1 MDLWLILFIFDGI
14 LFVIIAGT
22 VLYLGVFA
30 VAALFHSKPVIPKA
44 KKLNRFVIL
53 IPAYKQDNVIEQTV
67 LSALSQ
73 AYPQR
78 MFDVTVISDHQDEL
92 TNMRL
97 AQYPITLLIP
107 NFEESAK
114 AKSLQYAILNLP
126 EFKIYDAVIILDGDN
141 IIDQDFLEQVNDA
154 YEIAATKAIQTHRI
168 SKNRDTAA
176 ARMDAIFE
184 ESTKA
189 KSLQYAILN
198 LPEFKIYDA
207 VIILDGD
214 NIIDQDFLDQVN
226 NAFEIAA
233 TKAIQTHRI
242 SKNRDTAAA
251 RMDAIFEE
259 INNAI
264 FRRGHISFGLSAAL
278 AGSGTVFDFNWYK
291 TNVMRARTSGED
303 KELEALL
310 MRQDIFVDYFD
321 DIYVYGEKK
330 RTTTTLNEQRGR
342 WAMQQF
348 SNLFRN
354 IRFLPGAIFRK
365 QYNLADKLIQWML
378 VPRTNMIG
386 IIMIMSIVL
395 PFIYLT
401 MAIKWWILGA
411 LALFIFAIATP
422 DYLVDEMWD
431 KTFLRSPFVSLWK
444 MFSFKIHK
452 KS

>member
-1 MDLWLILFIFDGI
+1 M
-14 LFVIIAGT
+14 
-22 VLYLGVFA
+22 
-30 VAALFHSKPVIPKA
+30 
-44 KKLNRFVIL
+44 NRFVIL

-67 LSALSQ
+67 LSVLSQ

-78 MFDVTVISDHQDEL
+78 MFDVTVISDHQNEI
-92 TNMRL
+92 TNMKL
-97 AQYPITLLIP
+97 AQYPITLLTP
-107 NFEESAK
+107 
-114 AKSLQYAILNLP
+114 
-126 EFKIYDAVIILDGDN
+126 D
-141 IIDQDFLEQVNDA
+141 
-154 YEIAATKAIQTHRI
+154 
-168 SKNRDTAA
+168 
-176 ARMDAIFE
+176 FE

-214 NIIDQDFLDQVN
+214 NIIEQDFLDQVN

-264 FRRGHISFGLSAAL
+264 FRRGHICCGLSAAL

-291 TNVMRARTSGED
+291 INVMRTRTSGED

-330 RTTTTLNEQRGR
+330 RTTSKLNEQRGR
-342 WAMQQF
+342 WATQQF
-348 SNLFRN
+348 ANLFRN
-354 IRFLPGAIFRK
+354 IKFLPGAILRK

-378 VPRTNMIG
+378 VPRTNMVG
-386 IIMIMSIVL
+386 IIMIMSLIL

-401 MAIKWWILGA
+401 MAIKWWILGS

-444 MFSFKIHK
+444 MFNFKIHK

>member
-1 MDLWLILFIFDGI
+1 MDFWLILFIFDGI

-44 KKLNRFVIL
+44 KKFNRFVVL

-67 LSALSQ
+67 LSVLGQ

-78 MFDVTVISDHQDEL
+78 MFDVTVISDHQDEI

-97 AQYPITLLIP
+97 AQYPITLLTP
-107 NFEESAK
+107 DFEESTK

-184 ESTKA
+184 E
-189 KSLQYAILN
+189 
-198 LPEFKIYDA
+198 
-207 VIILDGD
+207 
-214 NIIDQDFLDQVN
+214 
-226 NAFEIAA
+226 
-233 TKAIQTHRI
+233 
-242 SKNRDTAAA
+242 
-251 RMDAIFEE
+251 
-259 INNAI
+259 INNTI

-291 TNVMRARTSGED
+291 TNVMRTKTSGED

-321 DIYVYGEKK
+321 HIYVYGEKK
-330 RTTTTLNEQRGR
+330 RTTSTLNEQRGR
-342 WAMQQF
+342 WATQQF
-348 SNLFRN
+348 VNLFRN

-365 QYNLADKLIQWML
+365 QYNLEDKLIQWML
-378 VPRTNMIG
+378 VPRSNMIG

-401 MAIKWWILGA
+401 MAIKWWILGS
-411 LALFIFAIATP
+411 LALFIFALATP

-444 MFSFKIHK
+444 MFSIKIHK

>member
-1 MDLWLILFIFDGI
+1 MDFWLILFIFDGI
-14 LFVIIAGT
+14 LFIIIAGT
-22 VLYLGVFA
+22 VLYMGIFA
-30 VAALFHSKPVIPKA
+30 VAALFHSKPDIPKA
-44 KKLNRFVIL
+44 KKFNRFVIL

-67 LSALSQ
+67 LAALSQ

-107 NFEESAK
+107 NFEES
-114 AKSLQYAILNLP
+114 
-126 EFKIYDAVIILDGDN
+126 
-141 IIDQDFLEQVNDA
+141 
-154 YEIAATKAIQTHRI
+154 
-168 SKNRDTAA
+168 
-176 ARMDAIFE
+176 
-184 ESTKA
+184 TKA

-207 VIILDGD
+207 VVILDGD
-214 NIIDQDFLDQVN
+214 NIIDQDFLEQVN

-259 INNAI
+259 INNTI
-264 FRRGHISFGLSAAL
+264 FRRGHISCGLSAAL

-291 TNVMRARTSGED
+291 TNVMRTKTSGED

-330 RTTTTLNEQRGR
+330 RTTSKLNEQRGR
-342 WAMQQF
+342 WATQQF
-348 SNLFRN
+348 TNLLRN

-365 QYNLADKLIQWML
+365 QYNLSDKLIQWML
-378 VPRTNMIG
+378 VPRTTMVG
-386 IIMIMSIVL
+386 IIMIMCIIQ

-401 MAIKWWILGA
+401 MAIKWWILGS
-411 LALFIFAIATP
+411 LALFIFALATP

-444 MFSFKIHK
+444 MFSIKLHK